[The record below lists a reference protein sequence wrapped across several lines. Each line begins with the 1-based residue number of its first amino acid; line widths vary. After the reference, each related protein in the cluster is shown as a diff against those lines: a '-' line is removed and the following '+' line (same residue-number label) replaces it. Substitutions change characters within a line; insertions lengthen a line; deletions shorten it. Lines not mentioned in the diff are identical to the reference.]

1 MAEFMMV
8 LLTMSLQASLVML
21 LVLMM
26 RKVFNLVHI
35 AKKYVMLL
43 WTIPFY
49 HANGIWNLKTAH
61 LSANGTGRRG
71 QKVCGCP

>member
-43 WTIPFY
+43 WTIPF
-49 HANGIWNLKTAH
+49 
-61 LSANGTGRRG
+61 S
-71 QKVCGCP
+71 V

>member
-21 LVLMM
+21 LVLML

-35 AKKYVMLL
+35 AKK
-43 WTIPFY
+43 
-49 HANGIWNLKTAH
+49 
-61 LSANGTGRRG
+61 
-71 QKVCGCP
+71 